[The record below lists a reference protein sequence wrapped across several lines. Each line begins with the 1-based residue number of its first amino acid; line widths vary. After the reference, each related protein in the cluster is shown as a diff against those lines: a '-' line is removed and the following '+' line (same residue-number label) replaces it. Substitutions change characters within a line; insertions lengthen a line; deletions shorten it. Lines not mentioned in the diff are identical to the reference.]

1 MAERSPPPPEKP
13 HRKPEER
20 EKSRHGAPFSLR
32 LTKEERQALDA
43 LADGMPLGA
52 WIKDALLARDIR
64 PRTRGR
70 RPVKDREAL
79 AKLLGLL
86 GQSRLS
92 QNINQL
98 AKAVHTGSLPV
109 NADVHRAL
117 LEACAGIRA
126 MRDAL
131 LSALGLLPSGDKGKD
146 GAP

>member
-1 MAERSPPPPEKP
+1 MAERGPPSPEKP
-13 HRKPEER
+13 QKKQEER
-20 EKSRHGAPFSLR
+20 KHGAPFSLR

-52 WIKDALLARDIR
+52 YIKDALINRDIR

-70 RPVKDREAL
+70 KPVKDREAL

-131 LSALGLLPSGDKGKD
+131 LSALGLQPSGDKGKD

>member
-13 HRKPEER
+13 RKKPEER
-20 EKSRHGAPFSLR
+20 KHGAPFSLR
-32 LTKEERQALDA
+32 LTPEERKALDA

-52 WIKDALLARDIR
+52 YIKDALLVREVR

-70 RPVKDREAL
+70 KPVKDREAL

-109 NADVHRAL
+109 NADVHKAL
-117 LEACAGIRA
+117 LDACAGIRA

-131 LSALGLLPSGDKGKD
+131 LTALGLLPSGDKGKD
-146 GAP
+146 GGP

>member
-1 MAERSPPPPEKP
+1 MAEKPPSGKNPGK
-13 HRKPEER
+13 
-20 EKSRHGAPFSLR
+20 HGAPFSLR
-32 LTKEERQALDA
+32 LTQEERKALDA

-52 WIKDALLARDIR
+52 WIKDALINRDIR

-70 RPVKDREAL
+70 KPVKDREAL

-109 NADVHRAL
+109 NADVHKAL

-146 GAP
+146 GGP